1 MKYENLVKGNEIKKE
16 IDRLE
21 KFISVA
27 EKVWTGKII
36 KEKTRYIFKS
46 SAYGWFEEQ
55 SFHLN
60 TKLKNKVLD
69 VLRNELEEL
78 KLELEKL

>member
-36 KEKTRYIFKS
+36 KEKTRYILKS
-46 SAYGWFEEQ
+46 SAYGYFEES
-55 SFHLN
+55 SFELN

-69 VLRNELEEL
+69 VLRAELAEL

>member
-21 KFISVA
+21 KFIRVA

-36 KEKTRYIFKS
+36 KEKTRYILKS
-46 SAYGWFEEQ
+46 SAYGYFEES
-55 SFHLN
+55 SFKLN

-69 VLRNELEEL
+69 VLRSELKEL

>member
-1 MKYENLVKGNEIKKE
+1 MKYENLIKGNEIKKE

-46 SAYGWFEEQ
+46 SAYGYFKES
-55 SFHLN
+55 SFYLD

-69 VLRNELEEL
+69 VLRTELKEL

>member
-1 MKYENLVKGNEIKKE
+1 MKYENLVKANEIKKE

-21 KFISVA
+21 KFINVA
-27 EKVWTGKII
+27 GKVWSGKII

-46 SAYGWFEEQ
+46 SAYGWFEEC
-55 SFHLN
+55 SFKLD